1 MLKDCGENAR
11 SGELHVELDRFW
23 ELVTTRAEG
32 EPRVDH
38 CDNKYYRRLH
48 GYITRTLEGG
58 MNDEERDEC
67 ARMDWA
73 EDCER
78 YGRSLCAPPIPS
90 PRHGPLCA
98 CAGPRCV
105 SNTGNDGRACACV
118 VST

>member
-1 MLKDCGENAR
+1 MCCAGTGISRKQFHAVLKDSGENAR

-58 MNDEERDEC
+58 MNDEERD
-67 ARMDWA
+67 
-73 EDCER
+73 
-78 YGRSLCAPPIPS
+78 
-90 PRHGPLCA
+90 
-98 CAGPRCV
+98 
-105 SNTGNDGRACACV
+105 
-118 VST
+118 